1 MKHTI
6 DQEAREY
13 FAMMRERNAY
23 RDIIPELV
31 DVIDYKLGVYYAE
44 QGDFGSAGGA
54 EFHLLKRMERHFKLR
69 ALDF

>member
-31 DVIDYKLGVYYAE
+31 DATRGLLEVFVESDKWGNYEDYACVQAARAVLSKALGE
-44 QGDFGSAGGA
+44 T
-54 EFHLLKRMERHFKLR
+54 K
-69 ALDF
+69 